1 MAHQQAQRDARTTTD
16 TRIAP
21 GSRHEAVLVTHREA
35 IRRVANDR
43 KATSIALIGSVARGE
58 DTDNSDYDFL
68 VAFATGASLFDV
80 AGLQL
85 DLEELLGCDVDVV
98 SAGGLTERHS
108 DMLSDA
114 IVL

>member
-1 MAHQQAQRDARTTTD
+1 M
-16 TRIAP
+16 
-21 GSRHEAVLVTHREA
+21 LVTHRAA
-35 IRRVANDR
+35 IRRVAKDR

-68 VAFATGASLFDV
+68 VAFATRASLFDM

-85 DLEELLGCDVDVV
+85 DLEALLGGDVDVV